1 MSPAPPRFFFDYI
14 DPASFML
21 EIRLRRVEQELGRTV
36 ERHPVELRVPPDP
49 VMDPSSPG
57 WSARWESAHAIA
69 EEEGIPLAR
78 PRLVPWSRKAHELGL
93 EARDTGAWERVHDA
107 LFRAYH
113 QEGRDIGR
121 VDVLVDVATA
131 HGLDRTATRAVLD
144 VDRHLDPLLELRR
157 EAERLGVPG
166 VPTILAGERFTES
179 LPDLDTLRRALS
191 HRR

>member
-14 DPASFML
+14 DPASFVL
-21 EIRLRRVEQELGRTV
+21 EVRLRRVERELGTEV
-36 ERHPVELRVPPDP
+36 VRHPVELRVPPDP

-57 WSARWESAHAIA
+57 WRARWEAARGVA
-69 EEEGIPLAR
+69 AEEGITLVR

-93 EARDTGAWERVHDA
+93 EAREAGAWEPVHDA

-121 VDVLVDVATA
+121 VDVLVDVAIG

-144 VDRHLDPLLELRR
+144 VDRHLDPLLELRA
-157 EAERLGVPG
+157 EAERLDVPG

-179 LPDLDTLRRALS
+179 LPDLDSLRRALS
-191 HRR
+191 DRR